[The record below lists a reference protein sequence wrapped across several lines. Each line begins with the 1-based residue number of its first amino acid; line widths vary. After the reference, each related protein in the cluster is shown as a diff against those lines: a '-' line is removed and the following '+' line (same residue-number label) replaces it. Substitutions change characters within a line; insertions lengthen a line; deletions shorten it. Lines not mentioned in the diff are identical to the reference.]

1 LHIKYWNFVIVLKQM
16 KKNPKMSDSEELFK
30 YNLLNLLQTTLK
42 GVIPKFNSFAK

>member
-1 LHIKYWNFVIVLKQM
+1 YWNFVIVLKQM

-42 GVIPKFNSFAK
+42 GIIPKNYIHKEY

>member
-1 LHIKYWNFVIVLKQM
+1 YWNFVIVLKQM

-42 GVIPKFNSFAK
+42 GIIPFNFCNYERKWL